1 MGLSVFLSKATRA
14 NDIKDLI
21 VLFDGF
27 LKKTDTDFG
36 VTKSFRVSINKTR
49 KEANRKALAVLN
61 EIDDPLLVTEEQKEI
76 LRQYT
81 GEGNIGGSTDEYYTP
96 TWLAKGMW
104 DMLNMYGGAN
114 GNILEPSAGTGV
126 FNGSKPEGVIMT
138 ATELSATSS
147 QINQI
152 LHPEDEI
159 KNSNF
164 EKFAADESTNG
175 TFDSVVGNVPFGS
188 ARGDLATDD
197 KAYLHRKTKETYFVD
212 RAIDKAKPGGYIT
225 LVVPQNIVGG
235 KSLNKFRYQISLKA
249 EFLGAHK
256 IAAGAFAA
264 QGSESVV
271 TDVLI
276 MRKHSE
282 EMASLVVNAKTTAL
296 RETNVLWS
304 QFITG
309 KWFDQDGKKFING
322 EVIKGAA
329 NYEGDLVSIPN
340 LPKGLDGKQLTAEQ
354 DQTKSEMI
362 DVHNQATA
370 KSLSTKFESRID
382 WEALELAEP
391 EAISYI
397 EGDQRQINGRW
408 HEFVDGE
415 WLPVKISNTNGM
427 LDTDKF
433 GASTI
438 TSISNLVSS
447 PAAALNIDF
456 KHLKNIHSNFKD
468 KTRGVITN
476 AFNLAAKHP
485 IGHQE
490 RIVKGVLIGSM
501 VEDYSQL
508 RKSDPSGAAVKLQEI
523 QSQLNALHDK
533 LGTSHKVKGLKN
545 VKGSQTASYYQSFVN
560 SMDQD
565 GKFSDLINGQLDT
578 SDVTAF
584 DRTNEQH
591 VIDLITKNTNVKTM
605 DLQSFKDTFTGEL
618 PANVNID
625 DDNSLLD
632 HLSEFENIAVDGNGR
647 LSQFDRAT
655 SGVIDVRNAELK
667 GALANDNLTAKQK
680 LNITRQIES
689 IKSKRKLSK
698 KDDIYFDLRGK
709 WLPRQLV
716 VEFFHDMGY
725 DALDYAKIDVDE
737 DGEITETPGYDG
749 TGGLFTGYFSKDGK
763 KLPNN
768 DDTRFFRQVEKY
780 LNGETVNSGNGIKSS
795 ETREQIRAM
804 EKQFQNWA
812 KQHPDIDSVVD
823 KYNDAFNNKIV
834 FEHSDAPLELENVS
848 GNIINMGYQNSG
860 IRRLSEEGRGI
871 LAFGTGLGKTFTAL
885 GLVAQ
890 NQKEGRSKRTCIV
903 VPKSVNENWINET
916 IEFYGHDNI
925 DKTVF
930 VGFEFERDENNKIK
944 TEDVLDDEGN
954 AKTYPATGNTKTTS
968 KVSESSAEQIRSK
981 MHKIPHSNTNLVL
994 MTKEQFARIPMKAES
1009 IKDNAQDHMSN
1020 LSATGKVDIFADT
1033 YKAQQ
1038 KKEAAMAKLVS
1049 EGSDKE
1055 YDYPFFE
1062 DMHFDTVIVDE
1073 AHNYRNSQDAG
1084 KLSRE
1089 LVYLSAGSEAKVAA
1103 DMRQKMQYLGRTQDG
1118 RGAVMLTA
1126 TPTPNSPL
1134 DIYNMLSHI
1143 LTPDEWLKMGI
1154 ANQDDFINVFGE
1166 TSEVQKNRID
1176 GTVAMAQG
1184 LTGFKN
1190 LTALRGLFDNNS
1202 NRKNI
1207 KDVASETTVPEIINS
1222 NTVVDMS
1229 DEQKDIYEMLRLR
1242 AEVLRASSSES
1253 GIEGL
1258 INSGDKSPAEI
1269 ALIEEIAD
1277 TYPDD
1282 QIFSVMRDMERV
1294 SSDMDL
1300 FNKRMTFIF
1309 AKDKAVQAQAVI
1321 DAIKTPI
1328 TIKIKQRND
1337 QGIME
1342 SVNDKVD
1349 LDPAIIPD
1357 DNGKLIVSVNDAFES
1372 ALIAGLK
1379 KQKLTQADVTH
1390 PIPPKYSRLLDNLKK
1405 SHEAGGKQIIFT
1417 EEKSQH
1423 KKLHRMISHHLGLEE
1438 NQVGILN
1445 GSTVSGD
1452 ESSVNDGNY
1461 KKLGAKAAKAKREEL
1476 EAQGLDSSDTA
1487 QDGLESI
1494 AKRFNAGQFRIL
1506 ICNKKAE
1513 VGINLHIKTTDV
1525 HHMTL
1530 PWTPA
1535 SVDQRNGRAARV
1547 GAPQTHV
1554 NSHFYLAKGSFDQFR
1569 LDTINR
1575 KRAWQADLI
1584 DGDANRADNGDA
1596 DDDNDTGLLLS
1607 NNPEEYAAMQ
1617 EMQKREL
1624 AEKVRQSKVDTAGY
1638 TLSQYLK
1645 ADALSKQDTAKLE
1658 EMEADQVDSIA
1669 RSQRQIDLAQS
1680 QYDSDPVY
1688 YGYLLNSIKKFN
1700 KDKKDKQAKLKRIQ
1714 NRIKAVEKAKKQ
1726 VKQFKPQV
1734 TDAIEN
1740 GVLDVDKGLID
1751 NPADYLFTG
1760 KREIKRN
1767 STYVMLHP
1775 DGQVVVRVIGFNRLD
1790 NTVNVEAVSGRIS
1803 GRFDATGQD
1812 PESLLEEVILSETEA
1827 EVLGKLKNSYYNMS
1841 EAYKDMDR
1849 DSFFDF
1855 MKRKLLPS
1863 ELHVLT
1869 LDGGEYELFKLKDVI
1884 DKNLIIYPDK
1894 TSDTLKDTIAKL
1906 YIITQKG
1913 SNWSAKRDLDTL
1925 CKLLFGSSY
1934 IDEVAKY
1941 DENSETDED
1950 IADYILSQ
1958 ANEFA
1963 AHYEEALQEAM
1974 TGETT
1979 TLATSQLRRATRT
1992 MGYEIPKNIVRN
2004 GAYRQAITDRINE
2017 LIEQLKLEYA
2027 NKMQQVSDKINQRFQ
2042 FATTSSTDDIK
2053 KRLGTLPAG
2062 IYTEHMYL
2070 STAFKTFVN
2079 DQLPGSA
2086 YENDVAVL
2094 IMDLI
2099 SAGNKDQRDS
2109 ADDKFSQDSLMRLFG
2124 RMQNDLRNN
2133 PGILK
2138 TFINGDE
2145 PEVPVDVI
2153 EDVPAE
2159 ADTSDISYAAM
2170 LKNKFDIICLRNT
2183 ESLEFKSYKGKVYAS
2198 ADPYEYVGFFD
2209 PTGKGGPL
2217 HDALSPL
2224 KRRKKAINGG
2234 DVSSDFPGF
2243 WWFVKADMPA
2253 DEVLA
2258 AFDL

>member
-27 LKKTDTDFG
+27 LKKTETDFG

-49 KEANRKALAVLN
+49 KEANRKALAVLS
-61 EIDDPLLVTEEQKEI
+61 EIDDPLLVTDEQKAI

-96 TWLAKGMW
+96 KWLAKGMW
-104 DMLNMYGGAN
+104 DMLDMYGGAN
-114 GNILEPSAGTGV
+114 GNVLEPSAGTGV
-126 FNGSKPEGVIMT
+126 FNGSKPDGVIMT

-147 QINQI
+147 RINQI

-197 KAYLHRKTKETYFVD
+197 KAYLHRERKETYFVD

-282 EMASLVVNAKTTAL
+282 EMADLMVNAKTTTL

-309 KWFDQDGKKFING
+309 KWFDQDGKRFING
-322 EVIKGAA
+322 EIIKGAA

-382 WEALELAEP
+382 WDALELAEP

-415 WLPVKISNTNGM
+415 WLPVKISNTSGM

-468 KTRGVITN
+468 KTQGIIAN

-485 IGHQE
+485 VGHQE

-508 RKSDPSGAAVKLQEI
+508 RTSDPSGAAVKLQEI
-523 QSQLNALHDK
+523 QSQLNATYDK
-533 LGTSHKVKGLKN
+533 LGTSQKVKGLKN

-560 SMDQD
+560 SMDQE

-578 SDVTAF
+578 SDTTAF
-584 DRTNEQH
+584 DRSNEQH
-591 VIDLITKNTNVKTM
+591 VVDLITRNTSAKTM
-605 DLQSFKDTFTGEL
+605 DLQAFKDTFTGEL
-618 PANVNID
+618 PAHVNID

-632 HLSEFENIAVDGNGR
+632 HLSEFENIAVDGDGR

-655 SGVIDVRNAELK
+655 SGTIDVRNAELMR
-667 GALANDNLTAKQK
+667 ALANDNLTAKQK

-689 IKSKRKLSK
+689 IKSKRTLSTK
-698 KDDIYFDLRGK
+698 EDIYFDLRGK

-725 DALDYAKIDVDE
+725 DELDYAKIDVDA
-737 DGEITETPGYDG
+737 DGEVTETPGYDG
-749 TGGLFTGYFSKDGK
+749 MDGLFTGYFSKDGK
-763 KLPNN
+763 LLPNN

-795 ETREQIRAM
+795 ETREKIRAM

-812 KQHPDIDSVVD
+812 KQHPDVDSVVD
-823 KYNDAFNNKIV
+823 KYNDAFNNKIA

-885 GLVAQ
+885 GLVAH

-916 IEFYGHDNI
+916 IEFYGHGNI

-944 TEDVLDDEGN
+944 TEDVLDDDGN
-954 AKTYPATGNTKTTS
+954 AKTYPATGNTKTTT
-968 KVSESSAEQIRSK
+968 KVSESSAEQIRAK

-994 MTKEQFARIPMKAES
+994 MTKEQFARIPMKATS
-1009 IKDNAQDHMSN
+1009 IKDNAQDHMGN

-1038 KKEAAMAKLVS
+1038 KKEAAMAKLVD

-1073 AHNYRNSQDAG
+1073 GHNYRNSQDAG
-1084 KLSRE
+1084 NLSRQ

-1103 DMRQKMQYLGRTQDG
+1103 DMRQKMQYLGRTQNG

-1143 LTPDEWLKMGI
+1143 LTPEEWLKMGI
-1154 ANQDDFINVFGE
+1154 ADQDDFINVFGE
-1166 TSEVQKNRID
+1166 TSEVQINRID

-1242 AEVLRASSSES
+1242 AEVLRASSSEA
-1253 GIEGL
+1253 GIDGL
-1258 INSGDKSPAEI
+1258 ISSGDKSPAEI

-1309 AKDKAVQAQAVI
+1309 AKDKAVQAQAVV

-1328 TIKIKQRND
+1328 TVKIKQRNE

-1342 SVNDKVD
+1342 NVTEKVD
-1349 LDPAIIPD
+1349 LDPAITPD
-1357 DNGKLIVSVNDAFES
+1357 DTGKLIVSVNDAFES

-1390 PIPPKYSRLLDNLKK
+1390 PIPPKYARLLDNLKT

-1452 ESSVNDGNY
+1452 ESTVNESNY

-1494 AKRFNAGQFRIL
+1494 AKRFNTGQFRIL

-1638 TLSQYLK
+1638 TLGQYLK
-1645 ADALSKQDTAKLE
+1645 ADALSKQDTEKLE
-1658 EMEADQVDSIA
+1658 EQEAQQVGLIA
-1669 RSQRQIDLAQS
+1669 SSQRQIDFAQG

-1688 YGYLLNSIKKFN
+1688 YGYALSSVKKFN
-1700 KDKKDKQAKLKRIQ
+1700 KEKKALQAGLKRIQ

-1734 TDAIEN
+1734 IDAIES
-1740 GVLDVDKGLID
+1740 GVLDVDKGLIE

-1760 KREIKRN
+1760 KREIKLK
-1767 STYVMLHP
+1767 STYLMLHP
-1775 DGQVVVRVIGFNRLD
+1775 DGQVVVRVNGFNRLD
-1790 NTVNVEAVSGRIS
+1790 NTVHVKAVSGPVKAN
-1803 GRFDATGQD
+1803 DQD
-1812 PESLLEEVILSETEA
+1812 PDSLLEEVILSESEA
-1827 EVLGKLKNSYYNMS
+1827 EMLSNLKNNYYHMS
-1841 EAYKDMDR
+1841 DAYKDMDR

-1855 MKRKLLPS
+1855 LKRKLLPS
-1863 ELHVLT
+1863 ALDVLT

-1894 TSDTLKDTIAKL
+1894 TSAALKDAIAKL
-1906 YIITQKG
+1906 YIKNQKEG
-1913 SNWSAKRDLDTL
+1913 NWSTQRDSATL
-1925 CKLLFGSSY
+1925 CSVLFGSSY
-1934 IDEVAKY
+1934 ADEVAKY
-1941 DENSETDED
+1941 DENAETDED
-1950 IADYILSQ
+1950 IADFINSK

-1963 AHYEEALQEAM
+1963 AHYDEALKEAM
-1974 TGETT
+1974 SGE
-1979 TLATSQLRRATRT
+1979 ATNIAISLLRRATRT
-1992 MGYEIPKNIVRN
+1992 MGNDIPRNSVRD
-2004 GAYRQAITDRINE
+2004 GAFRQAIADRMNE
-2017 LIEQLKLEYA
+2017 LIEQLKSEHA

-2042 FATTSSTDDIK
+2042 FATTSSTDDIR
-2053 KRLGTLPAG
+2053 KRLGTLPAE
-2062 IYTEHMYL
+2062 IYKAYL
-2070 STAFKTFVN
+2070 YGSALPKTFAN
-2079 DQLPGSA
+2079 DELPGSA

-2099 SAGNKDQRDS
+2099 SAGMKDHRYS
-2109 ADDKFSQDSLMRLFG
+2109 ADDKFSEDSLMKIFG
-2124 RMQNDLRNN
+2124 TMQTDLRNDTA
-2133 PGILK
+2133 ILK
-2138 TFINGDE
+2138 SFINGDE

-2153 EDVPAE
+2153 EDVPSE
-2159 ADTSDISYAAM
+2159 ADTSDISYAAI
-2170 LKNKFDIICLRNT
+2170 LKDKFDITCLRNT
-2183 ESLEFKSYKGKVYAS
+2183 DALEFKSYKGKVYAS

-2209 PTGKGGPL
+2209 PSGKGGPL

-2234 DVSSDFPGF
+2234 DASSDFPGF

-2253 DEVLA
+2253 DELLA